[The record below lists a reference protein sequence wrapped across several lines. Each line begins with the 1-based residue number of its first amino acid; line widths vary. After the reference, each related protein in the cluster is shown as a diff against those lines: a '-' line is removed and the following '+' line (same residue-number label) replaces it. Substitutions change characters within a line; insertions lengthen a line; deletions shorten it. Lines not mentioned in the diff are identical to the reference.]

1 MKPPYNYILLL
12 FCRRRLFEL
21 LLFLVVMIILLLFS
35 NTCTLWNFAM
45 LYVILIVSLCLH
57 FIIICYLLPF
67 TIFLLLYQAGKSI
80 ILDCLLNQRFV
91 FLLTA
96 RTNYENFNIR
106 FKGAVLWNNIEAS
119 SKFFALTNLSV
130 SLKSLLLCHIDSYLY
145 FLFTPIHL

>member
-1 MKPPYNYILLL
+1 M
-12 FCRRRLFEL
+12 
-21 LLFLVVMIILLLFS
+21 
-35 NTCTLWNFAM
+35 
-45 LYVILIVSLCLH
+45 SLCLN

-80 ILDCLLNQRFV
+80 ILNCLLNQRFV

-106 FKGAVLWNNIEAS
+106 FKEAVLSNNIEAS

-130 SLKSLLLCHIDSYLY
+130 SKVSYYVILILIYTSSLLQSICSDIFSFSSLFVFFFACMFYQYICTSLIRLFYSFRRKMSY
-145 FLFTPIHL
+145 PAS

>member
-1 MKPPYNYILLL
+1 
-12 FCRRRLFEL
+12 
-21 LLFLVVMIILLLFS
+21 
-35 NTCTLWNFAM
+35 M
-45 LYVILIVSLCLH
+45 LYIILIVSLCLN

-80 ILDCLLNQRFV
+80 ILNCLLNQRFV

-106 FKGAVLWNNIEAS
+106 FKEAVLSNNIEAS

-130 SLKSLLLCHIDSYLY
+130 SLKGLLLCHINSYLY